1 MQKYYLVNLIE
12 MYKVDE
18 EEYKLAS
25 KYEFFA

>member
-18 EEYKLAS
+18 EEYKLSS